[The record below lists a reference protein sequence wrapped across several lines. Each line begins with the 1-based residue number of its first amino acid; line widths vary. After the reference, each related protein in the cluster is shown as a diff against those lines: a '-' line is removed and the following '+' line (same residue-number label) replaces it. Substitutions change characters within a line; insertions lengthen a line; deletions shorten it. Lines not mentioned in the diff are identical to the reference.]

1 MAFEDA
7 DTVYCYIQMPLLQ
20 GKELL
25 QLVAELRRS
34 GTHPNLESV
43 FADIQFEL
51 TNSIDFVENLL
62 AWDDWFPT
70 RH

>member
-43 FADIQFEL
+43 FADI
-51 TNSIDFVENLL
+51 
-62 AWDDWFPT
+62 
-70 RH
+70 